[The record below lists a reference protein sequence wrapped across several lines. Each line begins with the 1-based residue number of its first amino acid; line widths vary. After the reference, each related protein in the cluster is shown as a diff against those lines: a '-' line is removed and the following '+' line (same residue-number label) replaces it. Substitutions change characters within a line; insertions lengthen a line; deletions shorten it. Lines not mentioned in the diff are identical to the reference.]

1 MPLPFSSVTLAGQSS
16 VRSAQITE
24 AVNQLNELQIIISRL
39 HNKVQPLKHKRSDDP
54 VQQAQ
59 TEAIIEMFNAV
70 AWIQRILWPT
80 VEQLMLGGNTGAA
93 RDAAAAAAGAG
104 GGSGGGGAAAQA
116 SLLKAGVVQSAAL
129 KRV

>member
-1 MPLPFSSVTLAGQSS
+1 MPLPFSSVTLAGQAS
-16 VRSAQITE
+16 VRSAHITE

-80 VEQLMLGGNTGAA
+80 VEQLMLPGNVGAA
-93 RDAAAAAAGAG
+93 RDAAAAAAG
-104 GGSGGGGAAAQA
+104 GGSGGGAAAQA
-116 SLLKAGVVQSAAL
+116 SMLKAGVVQSAAM
-129 KRV
+129 KRI